1 MTRRIKYLL
10 LWLLAAVA
18 VPAVAMQDSL
28 RFSLLTCE
36 PGQEVYALF
45 GHTALRCQR
54 PDRGVDVVF
63 NYGMFNFHTPN
74 FVLRFVKGE
83 TDYQLGVMPYPYFE
97 SEYALRGSSVYE
109 QELNLTASEK
119 RRLLELLEDNYR
131 PENRVYRYNYFY
143 DNCTTRARDQ
153 VERAVEGRVVYP
165 DSLVGKSYR
174 SIVHEFTKGSPW
186 DELGID
192 LCLGAEADREIGLRQ
207 QMFAPFYLYN
217 YAEDAYIIN
226 KDGSRRPL
234 VCRTAK
240 IIEALPVAET
250 ATAFPLSPCACAC
263 VLLAVAFVVAA
274 CQWKTGRVYW
284 GWEVLLMVLQGVAG
298 CIIAFLFFVSEHP
311 TVGSNWMLWLFN
323 PVPLFY
329 APVMAYRYVK
339 GKKDLYPL
347 ANVVY
352 LMFFMIIVTFGC
364 QDFNLSVVPLALTL
378 LVTSA
383 SHELVVR
390 KHP

>member
-1 MTRRIKYLL
+1 MTRKIKYLL
-10 LWLLAAVA
+10 MCLLAAVSVPGWA
-18 VPAVAMQDSL
+18 VQDSL

-36 PGQEVYALF
+36 PGPEIYALF

-54 PDRGVDVVF
+54 PALGTDVVF
-63 NYGMFNFHTPN
+63 NYGMFNFRTPH
-74 FVLRFVKGE
+74 FVFRFVKGE

-109 QELNLTASEK
+109 QELNLTAPEK
-119 RRLLELLEDNYR
+119 RRLLELLEGNYR

-153 VERAVEGRVVYP
+153 VERAVEGQVVYP
-165 DSLVGKSYR
+165 DSLPGKSFR
-174 SIVHEFTKGSPW
+174 SIVHEFTSDSPW
-186 DELGID
+186 GELGID

-207 QMFAPFYLYN
+207 QMFAPFYLYG
-217 YAEDAYIIN
+217 YAERAYIIN
-226 KDGSRRPL
+226 KDGTRRPL
-234 VCRTAK
+234 VCRTSK
-240 IIEALPVAET
+240 IIDAAHET
-250 ATAFPLSPCACAC
+250 AGPAFPLSPLACAC
-263 VLLAVAFVVAA
+263 ILLAVAVAVA
-274 CQWKTGRVYW
+274 VCQWKTGRVYW
-284 GWEVLLMVLQGVAG
+284 GWEVLLMMLQGVAG

-323 PVPLFY
+323 PVPLLY
-329 APVMAYRYVK
+329 APVLAYRCVK
-339 GKKDLYPL
+339 GRKDPYLL
-347 ANVVY
+347 INSVY
-352 LMFFMIIVTFGC
+352 LMFFMIIVAFKC

-390 KHP
+390 NK